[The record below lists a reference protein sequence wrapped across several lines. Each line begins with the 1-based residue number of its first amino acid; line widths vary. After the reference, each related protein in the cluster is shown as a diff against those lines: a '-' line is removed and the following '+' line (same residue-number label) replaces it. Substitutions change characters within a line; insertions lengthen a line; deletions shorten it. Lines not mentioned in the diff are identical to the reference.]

1 MGYTHMIVDP
11 GVRVAYQ
18 PELARRLH
26 TPDVEQFPLSINYAP
41 AVVGLQ
47 HCKS

>member
-11 GVRVAYQ
+11 GIRVAYQ
-18 PELARRLH
+18 PELARRLY
-26 TPDVEQFPLSINYAP
+26 TPDVDLFPLSTIYAP
-41 AVVGLQ
+41 AVVCLQ

>member
-18 PELARRLH
+18 SGLARRLH
-26 TPDVEQFPLSINYAP
+26 TPDVGQFPLSMIYAP
-41 AVVGLQ
+41 AVVCLQ
-47 HCKS
+47 RCKS